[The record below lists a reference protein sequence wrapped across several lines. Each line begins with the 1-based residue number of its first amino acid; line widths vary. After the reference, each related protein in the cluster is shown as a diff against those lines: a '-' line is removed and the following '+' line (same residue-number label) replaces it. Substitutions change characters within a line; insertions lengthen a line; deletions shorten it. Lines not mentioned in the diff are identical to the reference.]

1 MSDREDIDAIKV
13 YFDQNAPQNDQ
24 ARVIQAKFYD
34 WYNSTWRGLDAV
46 NTAKGYRDEYNTA
59 NLSPPPIDNAADLTP
74 DQKAKAAAAILDS
87 DNLTHE
93 QKEAFKGQNPDAVVA
108 AQSFTKP
115 WYEKLGISKG
125 VVEFALIVVAG
136 FTGLTVL
143 VGVNSAS
150 KEFVRKR
157 M

>member
-13 YFDQNAPQNDQ
+13 YFDQNAPLNDQ

-59 NLSPPPIDNAADLTP
+59 NLSPPPIDSAADLTP

-108 AQSFTKP
+108 AQAFKQKWWEP
-115 WYEKLGISKG
+115 YKAYI
-125 VVEFALIVVAG
+125 EFGLIVVAG
-136 FTGLTVL
+136 FTGIAALI
-143 VGVNSAS
+143 GINSAA
-150 KEFVRKR
+150 KEVARKHF
-157 M
+157 